1 MSTQRSFWTKN
12 FTLLFGSNALLF
24 MVYNMQVP
32 VLPLFGKFLG
42 LSASQIGLFVG
53 TIMFAAMVVRL
64 FSGKL
69 LTIFSKKTLL
79 LVGVLLYLFTS
90 IGYPL
95 LTPFAFLIALR
106 ILNGVGHGLG
116 TTYFATAAADEL
128 PMNRLGEGMGYFGVS
143 SMLTASLAP
152 LIALPIAQHLGYNAF
167 FITCIIIL
175 AFPVLMLF
183 FMTPKPVATT
193 NTATSLRSSFDI
205 AFLPQC
211 LLVFCLGV
219 IMNGVAAY
227 TTLFAQQRHV
237 TTIAWFFFAAAVVGV
252 LMRPFVGNLFDQRGP
267 FIIMIPSVVCLI
279 VGLLL
284 IINVH
289 TGWQLILAG
298 VFYGAADGAIFPTAQ
313 SWVLKRAGMAKRES
327 ATGMFLNSYDFGMG
341 AGAFVLGK
349 VIDLSSYT
357 AMFWG
362 LLGFTGL
369 YLLLTLYFA
378 YRKV

>member
-1 MSTQRSFWTKN
+1 
-12 FTLLFGSNALLF
+12 
-24 MVYNMQVP
+24 
-32 VLPLFGKFLG
+32 
-42 LSASQIGLFVG
+42 
-53 TIMFAAMVVRL
+53 
-64 FSGKL
+64 
-69 LTIFSKKTLL
+69 
-79 LVGVLLYLFTS
+79 
-90 IGYPL
+90 
-95 LTPFAFLIALR
+95 
-106 ILNGVGHGLG
+106 
-116 TTYFATAAADEL
+116 
-128 PMNRLGEGMGYFGVS
+128 
-143 SMLTASLAP
+143 
-152 LIALPIAQHLGYNAF
+152 
-167 FITCIIIL
+167 
-175 AFPVLMLF
+175 MLF

-313 SWVLKRAGMAKRES
+313 SWSLNAPAWLNANLQPACFS
-327 ATGMFLNSYDFGMG
+327 TATTSVWAPAPSSLVRSSICPVTRQCFGDC
-341 AGAFVLGK
+341 L
-349 VIDLSSYT
+349 
-357 AMFWG
+357 G
-362 LLGFTGL
+362 LLDFIC
-369 YLLLTLYFA
+369 Y
-378 YRKV
+378 